1 MCTVMFPFI
10 YLWSFLMKQV
20 KFSARSATSVAVA
33 ILCLGVSATA
43 FAQVEA
49 KVSGRVH
56 FDARNFTTN
65 LNSIPDRDSASLG
78 DSFEVRRARIGIAGT
93 INKDISYE
101 VVGNAVGGNTN
112 FVDTAWGN
120 YGFNKDA
127 QVRVG
132 RFKQPFSMEEQSS
145 SNNVSFMERS
155 YGNQMVPG
163 KRLGA
168 MVHGAPLKGLT
179 YGVSVY
185 QDGFNELTNQS
196 SIGSKAAA
204 RLTLNLAERNDIK
217 DTVLHIGAGY
227 TGGESTVVPTNSGNT
242 QSAADTTTRATIV
255 SLRSENRG
263 MANVYRAQIGGDT
276 LRSATTTVS
285 GTTATTVGG
294 LGYNQSANNA
304 VTINQKLRGLEL
316 AAARGPFKFQMETF
330 NSKYDAK
337 GTVQNLTT
345 NATADHAMGVQVKA
359 DYMEFMYNITGESF
373 AETYRGGNFGGIRP
387 KTNFTDFGGVVGY
400 GPGAWQVG
408 YRMSKYNADL
418 PVTPSATNCTATTGC
433 ATNVTT
439 AVTPGAAAIG
449 SRVQNAESAKTNT
462 YALNWVLNPNARIM
476 FNYAETKFAHNI
488 VILDGSNSVNALTG
502 GTTDKE
508 RVISVRSQFNF

>member
-1 MCTVMFPFI
+1 
-10 YLWSFLMKQV
+10 MKQV

-33 ILCLGVSATA
+33 ILCLGASATA

-49 KVSGRVH
+49 KVTGRVH
-56 FDARNFTTN
+56 FDARNFSN
-65 LNSIPDRDSASLG
+65 NYNVIPDRDSASLG

-101 VVGNAVGGNTN
+101 VVGNAVGGTTN

-120 YGFNKDA
+120 YGFNKKA

-168 MVHGAPLKGLT
+168 MVHGEPMKGLT

-196 SIGSKAAA
+196 SIGSKQAA
-204 RLTLNLAERNDIK
+204 RLTLNLAEINDIK
-217 DTVLHIGAGY
+217 DTVLHIGVGY
-227 TGGESTVVPTNSGNT
+227 TGGDSSVVPVNSGNT

-255 SLRSENRG
+255 ALRSENRG
-263 MANVYRAQIGGDT
+263 QSNVYRAQIGGDT
-276 LRSATTTVS
+276 LRSATTTS
-285 GTTATTVGG
+285 TSTLTGTTVTTTSTTAGG

-304 VTINQKLRGLEL
+304 ITIGQKLRGVEF
-316 AAARGPFKFQMETF
+316 AGARGPFKFQMETF

-373 AETYRGGNFGGIRP
+373 SEAYKGGNFGGLKVKSIFMR
-387 KTNFTDFGGVVGY
+387 DYGGVVGN
-400 GPGAWQVG
+400 GTGAWQIG
-408 YRMSKYNADL
+408 YRASKYSSNL
-418 PVTPSATNCTATTGC
+418 PVTPSATNCAVTTGC

-439 AVTPGAAAIG
+439 GAAAIG

-462 YALNWVLNPNARIM
+462 YALNWILNSNARIM

-488 VILDGSNSVNALTG
+488 VILDAQNPSALSLNSGV
-502 GTTDKE
+502 TDKE

>member
-1 MCTVMFPFI
+1 
-10 YLWSFLMKQV
+10 MKQV

-33 ILCLGVSATA
+33 ILCLGASATA

-49 KVSGRVH
+49 KVTGRVH
-56 FDARNFTTN
+56 FDARNFSTN
-65 LNSIPDRDSASLG
+65 YNAIPDRDSASLG

-93 INKDISYE
+93 INKDIGYE
-101 VVGNAVGGNTN
+101 VVGNAVGGTTN

-120 YGFNKDA
+120 YGFNKKA

-168 MVHGAPLKGLT
+168 MVHGEPMKGLT

-204 RLTLNLAERNDIK
+204 RLTLNLAEMNNIK

-227 TGGESTVVPTNSGNT
+227 TGGESSVVPVNSGNT
-242 QSAADTTTRATIV
+242 QSAADMATRATLV
-255 SLRSENRG
+255 ALRSENRG
-263 MANVYRAQIGGDT
+263 QSNVYRAQIGGDT
-276 LRSATTTVS
+276 LRSTSVSSVANVATP
-285 GTTATTVGG
+285 
-294 LGYNQSANNA
+294 LGISYNQTANNA
-304 VTINQKLRGLEL
+304 VNINQKLRGVEL
-316 AAARGPFKFQMETF
+316 AGARGPFKFQMETF

-345 NATADHAMGVQVKA
+345 LATANNAAGVQVKA

-373 AETYRGGNFGGIRP
+373 SEAYKGGNFGGLKVKSIFMR
-387 KTNFTDFGGVVGY
+387 DYGGVVGN
-400 GPGAWQVG
+400 GTGAWQAG
-408 YRMSKYNADL
+408 YRTSKYAASNFTS
-418 PVTPSATNCTATTGC
+418 VGTGGRQQNTAT
-433 ATNVTT
+433 A
-439 AVTPGAAAIG
+439 
-449 SRVQNAESAKTNT
+449 RTNT
-462 YALNWVLNPNARIM
+462 YALNWVMNSNARVM
-476 FNYAETKFAHNI
+476 FNYAETKFGTNI
-488 VILDGSNSVNALTG
+488 TLLDTTTG